1 MALIDRF
8 QIKTPSDLL
17 FHQDIYNKLIRLG
30 KPYYNNHLNELVN
43 CIELT
48 QDDEDTNMLFEE
60 KEKMEISKFNF
71 ELGDEC
77 INVQSYKECP
87 HLLFLGKSGSGK
99 TTLINLFLK
108 RIFGDDVDKI
118 QKVTYQ
124 VAGFGSK
131 VEPVEVY
138 QSEYHLIIEPI
149 NSGFD
154 KYLVQEVI
162 KQFMSINFTP
172 HPINKFKVVLINKID
187 QMSPNAQFSLRRTM
201 EKYHTIGKFIL
212 DAEQSSKIITPL
224 QSRCLQVR
232 VSSPTRMNL
241 LCLMGKLQS
250 KFKFKIEP
258 IKVNTIIELS
268 KFNLKK
274 FFWILEFKMNGLQ
287 IDEINQWSSTLNK
300 LVSFLVNIK
309 KHPINNKTILDLRH
323 TTYDI
328 YVSNIDMNEI
338 INYIVSKIYRRLDI
352 HTAAKFMEIIAEFI
366 NRLPKGKRVSIHLEG
381 LFVALMNFF
390 YNI

>member
-8 QIKTPSDLL
+8 SVTTPGDLL
-17 FHQDIYNKLIRLG
+17 FHEDIYEKLVRLG
-30 KPYYNNHLNELVN
+30 KPYYNNHLNKLLHAIDITETDDEINSLFDDDLKQELN
-43 CIELT
+43 TFRFELT
-48 QDDEDTNMLFEE
+48 DKYHDIQN
-60 KEKMEISKFNF
+60 
-71 ELGDEC
+71 
-77 INVQSYKECP
+77 YKECP
-87 HLLFLGKSGSGK
+87 HLLFLGKSGCGK
-99 TTLINLFLK
+99 TTLINMFLK
-108 RIFGDDVDKI
+108 RIFGNEIMNV
-118 QKVTYQ
+118 QKVSYQ
-124 VAGFGSK
+124 VAGFSK
-131 VEPVEVY
+131 IETVEVY
-138 QSEYHLIIEPI
+138 QSEHHLIIEPI

-154 KYLVQEVI
+154 KHLVQEVI

-187 QMSPNAQFSLRRTM
+187 QMSANAQFSLRRTM
-201 EKYHTIGKFIL
+201 EKYHSVGKFIL

-224 QSRCLQVR
+224 QSRCLQIR

-241 LCLMGKLQS
+241 LCLLGKLQT
-250 KFKFKIEP
+250 KFKFKIDP
-258 IKVNTIIELS
+258 SKVNTMIELS

-274 FFWILEFKMNGLQ
+274 FFWILEFKINGLP
-287 IDEINQWSSTLNK
+287 IDEINQWSTTLNK

-338 INYIVSKIYRRLDI
+338 INYIVSKIYKRLDI
-352 HTAAKFMEIIAEFI
+352 HTAAKFMEIISEFI
-366 NRLPKGKRVSIHLEG
+366 SRLPKGKRVNFHLEA